1 MKLSRIEKKELLVRR
16 INNLGSFVSQ
26 ARWMRVQEIRE
37 IHVMLADIEAVLVSM
52 ENKEQNEIAL
62 R

>member
-52 ENKEQNEIAL
+52 ENKE
-62 R
+62 